1 MSTVIVIPA
10 RYASSRYPGKPLALL
25 LGPDGVHKPLIQHT
39 WQAARR
45 VHGIDAVYIATDDER
60 IAKVAKGFGAEV
72 IMTSKTCRNGTERCA
87 EAISNVG
94 ITPDVVVNLQG
105 DAPLTPSWFV
115 EDLVTELSLRKEF
128 DVATPVLRHS
138 AESLNDFVF
147 DRSLNRIGG
156 TTAVFANDGRALY
169 FSKEKLP
176 ASSSSMKNS
185 TGQTPVAFHHIG
197 VYAYRPS
204 ALASYMRWGE
214 GRLERAE
221 GLEQLRFLEN
231 GESILCVE
239 VEGRGEEVWEVNNP
253 QDVVRVEAIWRAI

>member
-138 AESLNDFVF
+138 AETLSDFEF
-147 DRSLNRIGG
+147 ERSLNRIGG

-185 TGQTPVAFHHIG
+185 AGQTPVAFHHIG